1 MSELRKNITSQFLA
15 CIEAKRLESFVDDKS
30 LIPVYASSA
39 AKIYPYQIAAARFA
53 LRSDFLKGCILC
65 DEASLGKTY
74 EALLVAGQKWYE
86 GKENILVILPDN
98 LLAQWFRKLKTDF
111 TLPYVFWNN
120 SKSIPDEDGL
130 VITTYENA
138 VKRADK
144 IKERDWDLVIFDEAD
159 ALINYEKESVIT
171 LKNAVREAF
180 KLLLTPTPITKDIRD
195 IYGLIHF
202 IDESVL
208 PDINWFYK
216 RYFRKPDNY
225 PELAGWV
232 SQFCFRTLKAQ
243 TTDYVNF
250 SRRIPITV
258 DYPLIKEEKE
268 LYKLISMYIS
278 TENKV
283 AYPEI
288 DNYNLNLLF
297 FKTISSSIQAFVN
310 LLNAPIQRAYGIEK
324 ALLLQMQELAKSIP
338 VNSKALQ
345 LVKILKT
352 TFKHRKAMKVNQKA
366 VIFVGNNTTLDVL
379 TRILYKE
386 NFNVLKYKDNDTL
399 EKFRYDDE
407 VQILVATDLAAK
419 GLDLEFC
426 PVEVNYDVPY
436 NSIIMEQRICRC
448 HRQGQNSDVLV
459 VNLLSKDNFTDVRC
473 LELINKRTLQF
484 NSTFGMS
491 EDIVGNF
498 DTKIKEVLH
507 EFRHRDEVAK
517 SFKENLST
525 HRQENEQLVENSE
538 DILFTTFTK
547 SISDKVAV
555 TPEYIEEKVDEI
567 NKDLWE
573 IVKFYFTEIKPDW
586 YEIDDENKTLK
597 LIEGYRRPYLFSY
610 NDNGR
615 RRNYEG
621 YKTYGIAKDFKPERG
636 RITLTSLFAKG
647 ILGDIDTNNMPE
659 AKLYVDSEIEPCE
672 IGFYYATIRS
682 KDVSSTK
689 YILTGHTKSGE
700 ELSDKRCRELLK
712 LPVSDSE
719 ERTALDKIKYGKLLE
734 DFAGAGNLDDR
745 ISKEDIIKE
754 YIENKEGSFAFE
766 IEKLK
771 LLAGRKK
778 TQLETD
784 LNDIKTEI
792 KELKNTTAPNK
803 LEELKIIKRIKV
815 LEKELLQR
823 EEKLFYD
830 KAQID
835 VETEKEIAE
844 LTNKYN
850 FRVLISPNFKVQIFN
865 TQKTKQEESVIE
877 NPVLEELV
885 LDDPNTRY
893 CIKPQW

>member
-120 SKSIPDEDGL
+120 SKNIPDEDGL
-130 VITTYENA
+130 VITTYDNA

-171 LKNAVREAF
+171 LKNAVQEAF

-208 PDINWFYK
+208 PDIDWFYM
-216 RYFRKPDNY
+216 RYFRKPENY

-268 LYKLISMYIS
+268 LYKLISTYIS

-297 FKTISSSIQAFVN
+297 FKTISSSTQAFVN

-352 TFKHRKAMKVNQKA
+352 TFKHLKTMKVNQKA
-366 VIFVGNNTTLDVL
+366 VIFVENNTTLDVI
-379 TRILYKE
+379 TRILYKDD
-386 NFNVLKYKDNDTL
+386 FNILKYKDNDTL

-459 VNLLSKDNFTDVRC
+459 VNMLSKDNFTDVRC

-498 DTKIKEVLH
+498 DTKIKEVLQQ
-507 EFRHRDEVAK
+507 FRHRDEVAQ
-517 SFKENLST
+517 SFKENLSN

-555 TPEYIEEKVDEI
+555 TPEYIEEKVDMI

-573 IVKFYFTEIKPDW
+573 IVRYYFTEIRPDW
-586 YEIDDENKTLK
+586 YEIDDENRTLK

-621 YKTYGIAKDFKPERG
+621 YQKYGIAKDFKPERG

-700 ELSDKRCRELLK
+700 VLSDKRCRELLK

-719 ERTALDKIKYGKLLE
+719 EPMTLDKIKCGKLLE

-745 ISKEDIIKE
+745 ISKENIVKQ

-792 KELKNTTAPNK
+792 KELKKTVAPNK
-803 LEELKIIKRIKV
+803 LEELKIVKQIKV

-823 EEKLFYD
+823 EEQLFYA
-830 KAQID
+830 KAEID
-835 VETEKEIAE
+835 IETEKAIEE
-844 LTNKYN
+844 LTKEYN
-850 FRVLISPNFKVQIFN
+850 FQVLVGNSFKVQLFP
-865 TQKTKQEESVIE
+865 TTKEPKPEEIIE
-877 NPVLEELV
+877 ELVLEELS
-885 LDDPNTRY
+885 TRY